1 MEAYRLQTGSMT
13 GLTIPLQM
21 KHLNPRGAR
30 HVPLELPVAL
40 PGYAYVSGYLRRCW
54 WLLWIKTSY

>member
-21 KHLNPRGAR
+21 KHLNPRGAG
-30 HVPLELPVAL
+30 HVPPVA
-40 PGYAYVSGYLRRCW
+40 SGSPWLRLCFRVPKAM
-54 WLLWIKTSY
+54 LMASMDKTSY